1 MEIQPIFR
9 CPCNK
14 KIYESQKKLKLHQ
27 KTQGHKS
34 WVEREELREIKIE
47 LTRRDNTIIKLG
59 AENSFLREYVEDLLR
74 RNIKDTSR
82 IYDKKDAST
91 SCV

>member
-1 MEIQPIFR
+1 MEVQPVFR

-14 KIYESQKKLKLHQ
+14 KTYESQKKLKLHQ

-34 WVEREELREIKIE
+34 WIEHEELREIKIE
-47 LTRRDNTIIKLG
+47 LTRRDNKITKLG
-59 AENSFLREYVEDLLR
+59 AENMFLREYVEELLR
-74 RNIKDTSR
+74 KNIKGSVSDN
-82 IYDKKDAST
+82 KKDAST